1 MAGNFFAKAIGLAA
15 VGTVACDVIETT
27 KEQAPKYAKRMR
39 VDQLN
44 DIYMG
49 SSALST
55 TSMVGSRV
63 QKMIRRWNLDNN
75 PFKTSQ
81 KIKSNIK
88 CFWKN
93 LTDNAG
99 MLALGCVA
107 LFTGTG
113 KFSLI
118 KIPVLNKVAAAI
130 LAIKGCGFVFKNVL
144 GIGTND
150 YRRNVMK

>member
-27 KEQAPKYAKRMR
+27 NEQAPKYAKRLR
-39 VDQLN
+39 VEQLN

-49 SSALST
+49 SSGLST
-55 TSMVGSRV
+55 TSIVGSKVRN
-63 QKMIRRWNLDNN
+63 MIKRWNLDNN

-88 CFWKN
+88 CFWRN
-93 LTDNAG
+93 LSDNAG
-99 MLALGCVA
+99 TLALGCIA
-107 LFTGTG
+107 LFTGSG

-118 KIPVLNKVAAAI
+118 KITVLNKIAAAI
-130 LAIKGCGFVFKNVL
+130 LAIKGCSFVFKNIL
-144 GIGTND
+144 GIGADD